1 MCLIVLAWR
10 PGHPLPLVVAA
21 NRDEFHKRPSLALG
35 RWEDAPE
42 IIAGRDLQAG
52 GTWMGI
58 TETGR
63 FAALTNIRIGGQP
76 AGKRSRGE
84 LPEAFLR
91 GEAAPESFLRTL
103 CGRLQDYAGFNL
115 LVGDRD
121 ELWHLNSHSGTVQRL
136 PGGIYGLSNADLDS
150 PWPKLERAR
159 AAFTHCLL
167 APKPEALL
175 ELLADRQRAADSEL
189 PSTGVP
195 LEWERLLSSIFIT
208 SPGYGTRA
216 STALLHHAD
225 GRLVVVERSYAAD
238 GRASDTW
245 LQLETRAG

>member
-1 MCLIVLAWR
+1 MRA
-10 PGHPLPLVVAA
+10 
-21 NRDEFHKRPSLALG
+21 
-35 RWEDAPE
+35 
-42 IIAGRDLQAG
+42 
-52 GTWMGI
+52 
-58 TETGR
+58 
-63 FAALTNIRIGGQP
+63 
-76 AGKRSRGE
+76 
-84 LPEAFLR
+84 
-91 GEAAPESFLRTL
+91 
-103 CGRLQDYAGFNL
+103 LQDYAGFNL

-136 PGGIYGLSNADLDS
+136 PGGVYGLSNADLDS

-167 APKPEALL
+167 EPTPEALL

-195 LEWERLLSSIFIT
+195 LEWERLLSSIFIA

-225 GRLVVVERSYAAD
+225 GRLVVVGAQLRGRRPRQPIPGCSSKRAQGERSRQTAAD
-238 GRASDTW
+238 GLSRRLRPRLRRVSCTVA
-245 LQLETRAG
+245 